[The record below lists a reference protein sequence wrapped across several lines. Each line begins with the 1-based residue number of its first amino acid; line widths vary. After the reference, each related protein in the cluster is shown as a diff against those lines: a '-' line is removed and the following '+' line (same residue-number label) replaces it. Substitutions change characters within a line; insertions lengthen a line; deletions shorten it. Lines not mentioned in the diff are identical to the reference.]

1 MSWLTSS
8 AIRFRADTTD
18 MRFNDKHTTDTTTE
32 TEIEIERPNSGTHS
46 FAVEHGKPSRGH
58 ATANFGCPRCDRE
71 LNPGPWNS
79 WICWA
84 CGDVIYVEG
93 SENR

>member
-1 MSWLTSS
+1 MSELDDRPEAPPTDDAAEPSN
-8 AIRFRADTTD
+8 RFRLGDG
-18 MRFNDKHTTDTTTE
+18 
-32 TEIEIERPNSGTHS
+32 I
-46 FAVEHGKPSRGH
+46 AVEYGEPSRGH

-93 SENR
+93 SESR